1 MKSPVRFMARGL
13 AETESDENPPSMLL
27 RRRVARDYGGGGEC
41 DGSGGGNGN
50 GRGGSRHAPALRPAI
65 IQ

>member
-1 MKSPVRFMARGL
+1 MARGL
-13 AETESDENPPSMLL
+13 ADEVRYEKASLPLL
-27 RRRVARDYGGGGEC
+27 YGGGGEC
-41 DGSGGGNGN
+41 DGSGGKGGS